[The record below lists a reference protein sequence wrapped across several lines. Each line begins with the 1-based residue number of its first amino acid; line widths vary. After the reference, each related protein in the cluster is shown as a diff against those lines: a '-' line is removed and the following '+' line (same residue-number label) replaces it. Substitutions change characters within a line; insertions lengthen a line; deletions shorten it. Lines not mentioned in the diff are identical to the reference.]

1 MGRYDRNIGT
11 ITIGEQQMLKTKSVC
26 VIGCGG
32 LGGGVIENL
41 VRIGVGRLTVVDGDS
56 FDVSNLNRQVLS
68 NENNLGKS
76 KALEA
81 AEQMHQINSE
91 VEIRAIEGLLSADN
105 ASEIIKGC
113 DAAVDAL
120 DNVEARLALEDAC
133 EKAEIPLIHGAI
145 SGWNGQV
152 GVVMPGSGILH
163 QIYESDMQ
171 DGSPT
176 NPSFTPA
183 VVSALQAAETI
194 KVLLGREDTL
204 RNKLLMMDL
213 LYHEYEVIDFGGGL

>member
-11 ITIGEQQMLKTKSVC
+11 ITIEEQELLKSKAVC
-26 VIGCGG
+26 VVGCGG
-32 LGGGVIENL
+32 LGGGIIENL
-41 VRIGVGRLTVVDGDS
+41 TRMGVGELTVVDGDS

-68 NENNLGKS
+68 NEGNLGRS

-81 AEQMHQINSE
+81 AEQMSKINSE
-91 VEIRAIEGLLSADN
+91 ITLIAIEELLTAEN
-105 ASEIIKGC
+105 AGDIIDGC
-113 DAAVDAL
+113 DAVVDAL
-120 DNVEARLALEDAC
+120 DNVESRLALEDAC
-133 EKAEIPLIHGAI
+133 EKAGIPLIHGAI

-163 QIYESDMQ
+163 QIYESDME

-183 VVSALQAAETI
+183 VISAIQASETI
-194 KVLLGREDTL
+194 KVLLGREEIL
-204 RNKLLMMDL
+204 RNKLLMIDL
-213 LYHEYEVIDFGGGL
+213 MYHEYEVIDFGGDL

>member
-11 ITIGEQQMLKTKSVC
+11 ITIEEQQLLKTKSVC

-41 VRIGVGRLTVVDGDS
+41 VRMGVGRLTVVDGDS

-68 NENNLGKS
+68 NEGNLGKS

-81 AEQMHQINSE
+81 AEQMHQINGE
-91 VEIRAIEGLLSADN
+91 VEIKPIEGLLSADN
-105 ASEIIKGC
+105 AREIIGGC
-113 DAAVDAL
+113 DVVVDAL

-133 EKAEIPLIHGAI
+133 DVEEIPLIHGAI

-163 QIYESDMQ
+163 QIYESDME

-183 VVSALQAAETI
+183 VVSALQASETI
-194 KVLLGREDTL
+194 KVLLGREESL
-204 RNKLLMMDL
+204 RNKLLMIDL
-213 LYHEYEVIDFGGGL
+213 LDHEYEVIDFGGAL

>member
-11 ITIGEQQMLKTKSVC
+11 ITIEEQQLLKTKSVC

-41 VRIGVGRLTVVDGDS
+41 TRMGVGHLTVVDGDS

-68 NENNLGKS
+68 NEGNLGKS
-76 KALEA
+76 KAIEA
-81 AEQMHQINSE
+81 IEQMSKINSE
-91 VEIRAIEGLLSADN
+91 ITLIAIEDLLN
-105 ASEIIKGC
+105 AENAGSIIDGC
-113 DAAVDAL
+113 DVVVDAL
-120 DNVEARLALEDAC
+120 DNVDARLALEDAC
-133 EKAEIPLIHGAI
+133 AAEGVPLVHGAI

-163 QIYESDMQ
+163 QIYEGDTQ
-171 DGSPT
+171 DNSPT

-183 VVSALQAAETI
+183 VISALQASETI
-194 KVLLGREDTL
+194 KILLGREEIL
-204 RNKLLMMDL
+204 RNKLLMIDL
-213 LYHEYEVIDFGGGL
+213 LDHEYEVIDFGGDL

>member
-11 ITIGEQQMLKTKSVC
+11 ITIEEQRLLNTKSVC
-26 VIGCGG
+26 VVGCGG

-41 VRIGVGRLTVVDGDS
+41 TRMGVGELTVVDGDS

-68 NENNLGKS
+68 NQENIGKS

-81 AEQMHQINSE
+81 IEQMSKINSE
-91 VEIRAIEGLLSADN
+91 ITLIAIEDLLNKEN
-105 ASEIIKGC
+105 AGSIIDGC
-113 DAAVDAL
+113 DVVVDAL
-120 DNVEARLALEDAC
+120 DNVDARLALEDAC
-133 EKAEIPLIHGAI
+133 AAERVPLVHGAI

-163 QIYESDMQ
+163 QIYESGLQ
-171 DGSPT
+171 DNTPT

-183 VVSALQAAETI
+183 VISALQASETI
-194 KVLLGREDTL
+194 KVLLGREEIL
-204 RNKLLMMDL
+204 RNKLLMVDL
-213 LYHEYEVIDFGGGL
+213 LEHEYEVIDFGGDL